1 MPQTLRRQPNSS
13 GPRQET
19 EWAQGRPR
27 TRRRHGDGRC
37 FAGARRRGLPSICD
51 RRPRGLC
58 LRQVRRPAQRERGR
72 PLPELSAQAPFP
84 ISPVETNNHEA
95 FADTP
100 ENPWDPRIPR
110 ECTPSGGRARTVG
123 PSLGR

>member
-1 MPQTLRRQPNSS
+1 
-13 GPRQET
+13 
-19 EWAQGRPR
+19 
-27 TRRRHGDGRC
+27 
-37 FAGARRRGLPSICD
+37 
-51 RRPRGLC
+51 
-58 LRQVRRPAQRERGR
+58 
-72 PLPELSAQAPFP
+72 LSAQAPFP